1 MIVRP
6 VGYAQTIVSI
16 LALSCACA
24 ALADRAVEP
33 QQAAASL
40 AAELFVPSVD
50 DPGLMCAGGYQ
61 LHNNKPIENADTDL
75 RVAADSLAGDLDQQ
89 ITLSG
94 SVELRQRELLITSPQ
109 VELEVD
115 GVLRFSQGLQLQQPG
130 VIMRGR
136 EARWQRAALN
146 QGNAESGDVLEIA
159 DAEVV
164 LAENG
169 LRATAEKLARN
180 ADGQLL
186 IDGGEFT
193 YCAPGDD
200 GWALSA
206 QQLSLEAQT
215 NQVITRGAV
224 LRIKSVPV
232 LYLPYLKLPMS
243 AGDAAKTPRQSGFLF
258 PELGYGDE
266 DGLSLGV
273 PYYLNLAPNFDAT
286 VQPKLVSN
294 RGTGLAAQL
303 RWMTARQSS
312 QVQGSFLANDDI
324 YNGVMSRRRYDQF
337 GGFEQFG
344 AFQPANR
351 WFGNIPA
358 QRPLWGV

>member
-1 MIVRP
+1 M
-6 VGYAQTIVSI
+6 
-16 LALSCACA
+16 L
-24 ALADRAVEP
+24 LADRAVEP

-75 RVAADSLAGDLDQQ
+75 RVAADFLAGDFDQQ

-109 VELEVD
+109 VEVEVD
-115 GVLRFSQGLQLQQPG
+115 GVLRFSQGLHLQQPG

-136 EARWQRAALN
+136 EARWERAALN

-169 LRATAEKLARN
+169 LRATA
-180 ADGQLL
+180 
-186 IDGGEFT
+186 GETGAQRRWATVDRRRRVYF

-215 NQVITRGAV
+215 NQVITRGAL

-232 LYLPYLKLPMS
+232 LYLPYLKLHGMS
-243 AGDAAKTPRQSGFLF
+243 AGDAARRPGKAGFCFLSWVTAMKT
-258 PELGYGDE
+258 D
-266 DGLSLGV
+266 
-273 PYYLNLAPNFDAT
+273 
-286 VQPKLVSN
+286 
-294 RGTGLAAQL
+294 
-303 RWMTARQSS
+303 
-312 QVQGSFLANDDI
+312 
-324 YNGVMSRRRYDQF
+324 
-337 GGFEQFG
+337 
-344 AFQPANR
+344 
-351 WFGNIPA
+351 
-358 QRPLWGV
+358 

>member
-1 MIVRP
+1 M
-6 VGYAQTIVSI
+6 
-16 LALSCACA
+16 
-24 ALADRAVEP
+24 ADRAVEP

-75 RVAADSLAGDLDQQ
+75 RVAADSLQGTFGPTNYPVRLGGVTPTQ
-89 ITLSG
+89 
-94 SVELRQRELLITSPQ
+94 LLITSPQ

-180 ADGQLL
+180 ADGQ
-186 IDGGEFT
+186 
-193 YCAPGDD
+193 C
-200 GWALSA
+200 
-206 QQLSLEAQT
+206 
-215 NQVITRGAV
+215 
-224 LRIKSVPV
+224 
-232 LYLPYLKLPMS
+232 
-243 AGDAAKTPRQSGFLF
+243 
-258 PELGYGDE
+258 
-266 DGLSLGV
+266 
-273 PYYLNLAPNFDAT
+273 
-286 VQPKLVSN
+286 
-294 RGTGLAAQL
+294 
-303 RWMTARQSS
+303 
-312 QVQGSFLANDDI
+312 
-324 YNGVMSRRRYDQF
+324 
-337 GGFEQFG
+337 
-344 AFQPANR
+344 
-351 WFGNIPA
+351 
-358 QRPLWGV
+358 